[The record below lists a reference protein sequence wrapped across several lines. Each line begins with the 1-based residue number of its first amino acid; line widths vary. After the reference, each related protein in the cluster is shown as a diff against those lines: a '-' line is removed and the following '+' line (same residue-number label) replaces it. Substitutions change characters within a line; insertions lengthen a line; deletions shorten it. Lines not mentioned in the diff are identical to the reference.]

1 MSDDLIAG
9 FTAVLDDIS
18 KKCNKNQVGDHK
30 NTESDDVERS
40 IDQISPD
47 RRKSRWKEY
56 PKLPDKDDLKK
67 LIIAEYKKPKS
78 YDILVQIDGKKFECQ
93 LLILQCYSDY
103 FAKRSKDEKVIE
115 LNGTDI
121 TPNAFCSIYRWMIS
135 TSKQIERD
143 GLIALLIG
151 AEYLQ
156 VSQLIEQ
163 CWNLIQNINWFQEDQ
178 AYLLYKEAKT
188 WKYDKI
194 QSMMMKQVKKIFLT
208 VVGTLDFVK
217 MDKNEVKQWL
227 KLENIGINSEV
238 EIFYAA
244 ARWLLYDWNER
255 QKYLME
261 LMSEVRF
268 GLFPSWRIVILRKNE
283 NTGKL
288 QEMLKNQ
295 ELQKYLEDSMS
306 YSIYRSCFESTDYA
320 RFADFLYRFGY
331 QQLFEREIICDP
343 YWQKWYKKS
352 LYTFE
357 DFQNYLKSIKSN
369 ALIHW
374 TQIRCNKT

>member
-1 MSDDLIAG
+1 M
-9 FTAVLDDIS
+9 
-18 KKCNKNQVGDHK
+18 
-30 NTESDDVERS
+30 
-40 IDQISPD
+40 
-47 RRKSRWKEY
+47 
-56 PKLPDKDDLKK
+56 PDKDDLKK

-93 LLILQCYSDY
+93 LLILQCYSDF

-115 LNGTDI
+115 LNGSDI
-121 TPNAFCSIYRWMIS
+121 NPNAFCSIYRWMIS

-143 GLIALLIG
+143 GLISLLIG

-156 VSQLIEQ
+156 VPQLIEQ

-208 VVGTLDFVK
+208 VVGTLDFIK

-227 KLENIGINSEV
+227 QLENIGINSEV

-255 QKYLME
+255 QKHLME

-268 GLFPSWRIVILRKNE
+268 GLFPAWRIVILRKND

-306 YSIYRSCFESTDYA
+306 YSIYRSCFESTDYS
-320 RFADFLYRFGY
+320 RFADFLCRFGY
-331 QQLFEREIICDP
+331 QQLFEREIVCDP
-343 YWQKWYKKS
+343 YWQKWHKKS

-357 DFQNYLKSIKSN
+357 DFQNYLKIIKSN

-374 TQIRCNKT
+374 TQIRCNKN